1 MKKSILFLSL
11 LFIGV
16 SCESDDN
23 NKQDPGDP
31 LFESEYTPLKSFDEL
46 QRVYTYYGA
55 KIGDR
60 PSGAISNQNC
70 LSNNTISFFLSNDGT
85 STNDSIVFMSYKID
99 EETPKQCE
107 VDFMRV
113 IRDVNLVREGY
124 LNVDITDISYNFVKV
139 TYKDSINGPTLD
151 SIRIDTIR
159 REIYKGD
166 LEVGEQGGYLRLQDK
181 FSRYSGKEKVYQ
193 YFKKN

>member
-1 MKKSILFLSL
+1 MKKSILFLAL

-16 SCESDDN
+16 SCNSDDN
-23 NKQDPGDP
+23 SKQDLSDP

-46 QRVYTYYGA
+46 KRIYTYYGA

-60 PSGAISNQNC
+60 PTGAIANDNC
-70 LSNNTISFFLSNDGT
+70 LSKNTLSFFLSDDGI
-85 STNDSIVFMSYKID
+85 SANDSIVFMSYRRD
-99 EETPKQCE
+99 EKTQGQCE

-113 IRDVNLVREGY
+113 IREVELAREGY
-124 LNVDITDISYNFVKV
+124 FKVDITDISYNFVKV

-151 SIRIDTIR
+151 SIRVDTIR
-159 REIYKGD
+159 KFIYNGD